1 MDIVHSSALSPFH
14 KFYESRLKAQLS
26 KFLLGVISHGLYLLN
41 QFVDAGL
48 EISPHI
54 YPGVVVDSQ
63 DDR

>member
-41 QFVDAGL
+41 QFVPAL
-48 EISPHI
+48 
-54 YPGVVVDSQ
+54 YFLVVYSLSHPLF
-63 DDR
+63 